1 MSKLFKY
8 YDTYEHFKSDKIS
21 DTINNNSYYDFDNN
35 TSVEGSPNV
44 VYDTVCFVEDK
55 NIIYTHGHQYTS
67 DSISTN
73 ISDVTVTEHG
83 LMTASDKIKLDS
95 LEYTGEYSLKS
106 VNSASSGTVYLWK
119 DFSTNKKNFVKKQN
133 INFVNGDKFVVN
145 IDLSASTQS
154 NELIFTIGSDIASD
168 GSDLPEGKGNF
179 YFYHVKTD
187 SSETIQCKYVDSTTT
202 VQLTNIDCSSTAKQY
217 KNQCNI
223 SFGYEVSIEGWVIP
237 QFHLNGYWYA
247 SINLSQSVLLK
258 WMINTT
264 IFEIGSLY
272 ETSEDK
278 LPDVKYNYCQYTSGT
293 AQSNVSGIEVSHIYG
308 DTTRSFIIPNATT
321 SSNGLLSYTDKATID
336 ELKSTIATLETR
348 IAALESN

>member
-1 MSKLFKY
+1 
-8 YDTYEHFKSDKIS
+8 
-21 DTINNNSYYDFDNN
+21 
-35 TSVEGSPNV
+35 
-44 VYDTVCFVEDK
+44 
-55 NIIYTHGHQYTS
+55 
-67 DSISTN
+67 
-73 ISDVTVTEHG
+73 
-83 LMTASDKIKLDS
+83 MTASDKIKLDS

-119 DFSTNKKNFVKKQN
+119 DFSTNKKNFVKKQS

-187 SSETIQCKYVDSTTT
+187 SSETIQCKYVDSTTA

-223 SFGYEVSIEGWVIP
+223 SFAYEVSTEGWVIP

-258 WMINTT
+258 WMIKTT

-308 DTTRSFIIPNATT
+308 DATRSFIIPNATT